1 MMDSLD
7 LLKLD
12 VQGIMNLFRDAY
24 YNAYGETM
32 RIGSVEFQ
40 TASIFS
46 YAVAVLINS
55 MNDASKQRWL
65 ATATGE
71 YLDAIAE
78 TYGFVRPDGYH
89 ATVRV
94 HVVARNQG
102 GPMTIPEGKI
112 VISDQDG
119 KYKFANAFEFQMS
132 NSAHTVFRAVD
143 AGSEYNGIP
152 EGKLDKIVSGT
163 AYITSCR
170 NFTETSGGTDPMTD
184 DEVFRAWLK
193 TEIQSLAGAGTYLA
207 YEARAKNADSRI
219 VDVHV
224 VQQGEDGYE
233 KGKVQIIV
241 LPSFDYADWDAICEV
256 VQDAC
261 ADPSFRPVGDFVQT
275 RIADTQDWD
284 CPYICKVSYPARF
297 EPLAQIRNNRIKDE
311 YNAYLRQKIGRA
323 FSYADFCAK
332 LCEKDADGV
341 YALDA
346 AFYSAQG
353 KSFFNPM
360 PYKPAS
366 DAVLFVQTLVFECVY
381 DRNEA

>member
-1 MMDSLD
+1 MADLD

-78 TYGFVRPDGYH
+78 TYGLVRPDGYH
-89 ATVRV
+89 ATVKV
-94 HVVARNQG
+94 HVVARN
-102 GPMTIPEGKI
+102 PVDTMTIPEGTI
-112 VISDQDG
+112 VISDQEG
-119 KYKFANAFEFQMS
+119 RYKFSNAFEFQLS
-132 NSAHTVFRAVD
+132 NSTDTVFRAVD

-152 EGKLDKIVSGT
+152 VGKLNKIVSGT
-163 AYITSCR
+163 AYTTSCS
-170 NFTETSGGTDPMTD
+170 NTTESSGGTDPMTD

-193 TEIQSLAGAGTYLA
+193 TEIRTLAGAGTYLA

-224 VQQGEDGYE
+224 VQQGEEGYE

-241 LPSFDYADWDAICEV
+241 LPSFDYDGWDAIRAI
-256 VQDAC
+256 VQNAC

-275 RIADTQDWD
+275 RIAETQNFD

-297 EPLAQIRNNRIKDE
+297 EPLANERNHRIKDE
-311 YNAYLRQKIGRA
+311 YNEYLRQKIGRA
-323 FSYADFCAK
+323 FSYSDFCAR
-332 LCEKDADGV
+332 LCEKDVNGV

-346 AFYSAQG
+346 AFYSSD
-353 KSFFNPM
+353 KEYVFNPL
-360 PYKPAS
+360 PYKPSS
-366 DAVLFVQTLVFECVY
+366 DAVLFVRDMVFECVY
-381 DRNEA
+381 DRNES

>member
-1 MMDSLD
+1 MADLD

-12 VQGIMNLFRDAY
+12 IQGIMNLFRDAY

-46 YAVAVLINS
+46 YALTVLINS
-55 MNDASKQRWL
+55 MNDALKQRWL

-78 TYGFVRPDGYH
+78 TYGLARPDGYH
-89 ATVRV
+89 ATVEVR
-94 HVVARNQG
+94 VVARNPG
-102 GPMTIPEGKI
+102 DTLTIPEGTI

-119 KYKFANAFEFQMS
+119 RYKFANAFEFQMS
-132 NSAHTVFRAVD
+132 DSAYTVFRAVD
-143 AGSEYNGIP
+143 SGSEYNGIP
-152 EGKLDKIVSGT
+152 EGKLDTIVSGT
-163 AYITSCR
+163 AYITSCS
-170 NFTETSGGTDPMTD
+170 NITETSGGTDPMTD

-224 VQQGEDGYE
+224 VQQGEEGYE

-241 LPSFDYADWDAICEV
+241 LPSFDALDWVSIRDI
-256 VQDAC
+256 VQNAC

-275 RIADTQDWD
+275 RVAQTQEFD
-284 CPYICKVSYPARF
+284 CPYICKVSYPERF
-297 EPLAQIRNNRIKDE
+297 KPLANDRNNRIKDE
-311 YNAYLRQKIGRA
+311 YNDYLRQKIGRA
-323 FSYADFCAK
+323 FSYADFCAR

-346 AFYSAQG
+346 AFYSSD
-353 KSFFNPM
+353 KEYVFNPL

-366 DAVLFVQTLVFECVY
+366 DAVLLVQTLVFECVY

>member
-1 MMDSLD
+1 MADLD

-12 VQGIMNLFRDAY
+12 VQSIMNLFRDAY
-24 YNAYGETM
+24 YTAYGETM

-78 TYGFVRPDGYH
+78 TYGLVRPDGYH
-89 ATVRV
+89 ATVTA
-94 HVVARNQG
+94 HVVARNPG
-102 GPMTIPEGKI
+102 DTMTIPEGTI

-119 KYKFANAFEFQMS
+119 KYKFSNAFEFQMS
-132 NSAHTVFRAVD
+132 NSTDTVFRAVD

-152 EGKLDKIVSGT
+152 VGKLDKIVSGT
-163 AYITSCR
+163 AYIASCR
-170 NFTETSGGTDPMTD
+170 NITETSGGTDPMTD

-241 LPSFDYADWDAICEV
+241 LPSFDYDDWNAIRDI
-256 VQDAC
+256 VQNAC

-275 RIADTQDWD
+275 RVAKTQNFD

-297 EPLAQIRNNRIKDE
+297 EPLANERNNRIKDE

-346 AFYSAQG
+346 AFYSAHG
-353 KSFFNPM
+353 KNFFNPI

-366 DAVLFVQTLVFECVY
+366 DAVLFVQTLVFECVF
-381 DRNEA
+381 DKVEA

>member
-1 MMDSLD
+1 MADLD

-78 TYGFVRPDGYH
+78 TYGLARPDGYH
-89 ATVRV
+89 ATVTV
-94 HVVARNQG
+94 HVVARNPG
-102 GPMTIPEGKI
+102 DTMTIPEGKI
-112 VISDQDG
+112 VISDQEG
-119 KYKFANAFEFQMS
+119 KYKFANAFDFQMS
-132 NSAHTVFRAVD
+132 NSADTVFRAVD
-143 AGSEYNGIP
+143 SGSEYNGIP
-152 EGKLDKIVSGT
+152 EGKLDTIVSGT

-170 NFTETSGGTDPMTD
+170 NTTETSGGTDPMTD
-184 DEVFRAWLK
+184 DEVFRQWLK

-241 LPSFDYADWDAICEV
+241 LPSFDYNDWDAIREV
-256 VQDAC
+256 VQNAC

-275 RIADTQDWD
+275 RVADTQDFD
-284 CPYICKVSYPARF
+284 CPYICKVSYPERF
-297 EPLAQIRNNRIKDE
+297 KPLANDRNNRIKDE
-311 YNAYLRQKIGRA
+311 YNDYLRQKIGRA
-323 FSYADFCAK
+323 FSYADFCAR
-332 LCEKDADGV
+332 LCEKDANGV

-346 AFYSAQG
+346 AFYSSD
-353 KSFFNPM
+353 KEYVFNPL

-381 DRNEA
+381 DKVES

>member
-1 MMDSLD
+1 MADLD

-46 YAVAVLINS
+46 YAVTVLINA

-78 TYGFVRPDGYH
+78 TYGLVRPDGYH
-89 ATVRV
+89 ATVEV
-94 HVVARNQG
+94 QVVARNPG
-102 GPMTIPEGKI
+102 DMMTIPEGKI
-112 VISDQDG
+112 VISDQTG

-132 NSAHTVFRAVD
+132 DTAYTVFRAVD

-152 EGKLDKIVSGT
+152 EGKLDTIVSGT
-163 AYITSCR
+163 AYITSCS
-170 NFTETSGGTDPMTD
+170 NNTETSGGTDPMTD

-193 TEIQSLAGAGTYLA
+193 NEIRTLAGAGTYLA

-241 LPSFDYADWDAICEV
+241 LPLYDAFDWASIRDI
-256 VQDAC
+256 VQNAC
-261 ADPSFRPVGDFVQT
+261 SDPSFRPVGDFVQT
-275 RIADTQDWD
+275 RIADTQNWD

-297 EPLAQIRNNRIKDE
+297 EPLAHERNNRIKDE
-311 YNAYLRQKIGRA
+311 YNEYLRQKIGRA
-323 FSYADFCAK
+323 FSYADFCAR
-332 LCEKDADGV
+332 LCEKDANGV

-346 AFYSAQG
+346 AFYSTDAEYV
-353 KSFFNPM
+353 FNPL

-366 DAVLFVQTLVFECVY
+366 DAVLSVRYMVFECVY

>member
-1 MMDSLD
+1 MADLD

-24 YNAYGETM
+24 YDAYGETM
-32 RIGSVEFQ
+32 RIGSIEFQ

-46 YAVAVLINS
+46 YAVSVLINS

-78 TYGFVRPDGYH
+78 TYGLARPEGYH
-89 ATVRV
+89 ATVEV
-94 HVVARNQG
+94 QVVARNPG
-102 GPMTIPEGKI
+102 DTLTIPEGKI

-119 KYKFANAFEFQMS
+119 KYKFANAFAFQMS
-132 NSAHTVFRAVD
+132 DYAYTVFRAVN

-152 EGKLDKIVSGT
+152 AGKLDTIVSGT
-163 AYITSCR
+163 AYVTSCS
-170 NFTETSGGTDPMTD
+170 NYTETSGGTDPMTD

-193 TEIQSLAGAGTYLA
+193 NEIRTLAGAGTYLA
-207 YEARAKNADSRI
+207 YEARAKNSDSRI

-233 KGKVQIIV
+233 KGKVQIII
-241 LPSFDYADWDAICEV
+241 LPQYDAFDWASIRDI
-256 VQDAC
+256 VQNAC
-261 ADPSFRPVGDFVQT
+261 SDPSFRPVGDFVET
-275 RIADTQDWD
+275 RVADTQDWA

-297 EPLAQIRNNRIKDE
+297 EPLANERNNRIKDE

-323 FSYADFCAK
+323 FSYADFCTR

-346 AFYSAQG
+346 AFYSADE
-353 KSFFNPM
+353 KNFFNPM

-366 DAVLFVQTLVFECVY
+366 DAVLYVQDMVFECVY
-381 DRNEA
+381 DKNEA

>member
-1 MMDSLD
+1 MADLD
-7 LLKLD
+7 LMKLD

-46 YAVAVLINS
+46 YAVSVLINS

-71 YLDAIAE
+71 YLDALAE
-78 TYGFVRPDGYH
+78 TYGLARPDGYH
-89 ATVRV
+89 ATVTV
-94 HVVARNQG
+94 HVVARNPG
-102 GPMTIPEGKI
+102 DPMTIPEGTI
-112 VISDQDG
+112 VVSDQEG
-119 KYKFANAFEFQMS
+119 KYQFANAFEFQMS
-132 NSAHTVFRAVD
+132 NSADTVFRAVD

-152 EGKLDKIVSGT
+152 AGKLDRIVSGT
-163 AYITSCR
+163 AYIKSCS
-170 NFTETSGGTDPMTD
+170 NNTETSGGTDPMTD

-224 VQQGEDGYE
+224 VQQGEYGYE

-241 LPSFDYADWDAICEV
+241 LPSFDYDDWDAIREV
-256 VQDAC
+256 VQNAC

-275 RIADTQDWD
+275 RVAQTQEWD

-297 EPLAQIRNNRIKDE
+297 APLANERNNRIKDE
-311 YNAYLRQKIGRA
+311 YNEYLRQKIGRA
-323 FSYADFCAK
+323 FSYSEFCER

-346 AFYSAQG
+346 AFYSTDAEYV
-353 KSFFNPM
+353 FNPL

-366 DAVLFVQTLVFECVY
+366 DAVLFVRDMTFECVY

>member
-1 MMDSLD
+1 MVDLD

-78 TYGFVRPDGYH
+78 TYGLVRPDGYH
-89 ATVRV
+89 ATVKV
-94 HVVARNQG
+94 HVVARN
-102 GPMTIPEGKI
+102 PVDTMTIPEGTI
-112 VISDQDG
+112 VISDQEG
-119 KYKFANAFEFQMS
+119 RYKFSNAFEFQLS
-132 NSAHTVFRAVD
+132 NSTDTVFRAVD

-152 EGKLDKIVSGT
+152 VGKLNKIVSGT
-163 AYITSCR
+163 AYTTSCS
-170 NFTETSGGTDPMTD
+170 NTTESSGGTDPMTD

-193 TEIQSLAGAGTYLA
+193 TEIRTLAGAGTYLA

-224 VQQGEDGYE
+224 VQQGEEGYE

-241 LPSFDYADWDAICEV
+241 LPSFDYDGWDAIRAI
-256 VQDAC
+256 VQNAC

-275 RIADTQDWD
+275 RIAETQNFD

-297 EPLAQIRNNRIKDE
+297 KPLANERNNRIKDE
-311 YNAYLRQKIGRA
+311 YNEYLRQKIGRA
-323 FSYADFCAK
+323 FSYSDFCAR
-332 LCEKDADGV
+332 LCEKDVNGV

-346 AFYSAQG
+346 AFYSSD
-353 KSFFNPM
+353 KEYVFNPL

-366 DAVLFVQTLVFECVY
+366 DAVLFVRDMEFECVY
-381 DRNEA
+381 DSNES

>member
-1 MMDSLD
+1 MADLD

-78 TYGFVRPDGYH
+78 TYGLVRPDGYH
-89 ATVRV
+89 ATAKV
-94 HVVARNQG
+94 HVVARN
-102 GPMTIPEGKI
+102 PVDTMTIPEGTI
-112 VISDQDG
+112 VISDQEG
-119 KYKFANAFEFQMS
+119 RYKFSNAFEFQLS
-132 NSAHTVFRAVD
+132 NSTDTVFRAVD

-152 EGKLDKIVSGT
+152 VGKLNKIVSGT
-163 AYITSCR
+163 AYTTSCS
-170 NFTETSGGTDPMTD
+170 NTTESSGGTDPMTD

-193 TEIQSLAGAGTYLA
+193 TEIRTLAGAGTYLA

-224 VQQGEDGYE
+224 VQQGEEGYE

-241 LPSFDYADWDAICEV
+241 LPSFDYDGWDAIRAI
-256 VQDAC
+256 VQNAC

-275 RIADTQDWD
+275 RIAKTQNFD
-284 CPYICKVSYPARF
+284 CPYICKV
-297 EPLAQIRNNRIKDE
+297 
-311 YNAYLRQKIGRA
+311 
-323 FSYADFCAK
+323 
-332 LCEKDADGV
+332 
-341 YALDA
+341 
-346 AFYSAQG
+346 
-353 KSFFNPM
+353 
-360 PYKPAS
+360 
-366 DAVLFVQTLVFECVY
+366 
-381 DRNEA
+381 

>member
-1 MMDSLD
+1 MADLD

-24 YNAYGETM
+24 YNAHGDTM

-46 YAVAVLINS
+46 YAVTVLINS

-78 TYGFVRPDGYH
+78 TYGLARPDGYRST
-89 ATVRV
+89 AKV
-94 HVVARNQG
+94 HVVLRNPG
-102 GPMTIPEGKI
+102 DIVTIPEGTI

-119 KYKFANAFEFQMS
+119 RYKFANAFEFQMS
-132 NSAHTVFRAVD
+132 NSADTVFRAVD

-152 EGKLDKIVSGT
+152 AGKLDTIVSGT

-170 NFTETSGGTDPMTD
+170 NITETSGGTDPMTD

-241 LPSFDYADWDAICEV
+241 LPSFDYDDWDAIRAI
-256 VQDAC
+256 VQNAC

-275 RIADTQDWD
+275 RVAQTQEWD

-297 EPLAQIRNNRIKDE
+297 EPLAHERNNRIKNE

-332 LCEKDADGV
+332 LCEKDTNGV

-353 KSFFNPM
+353 KNFFNPM

-366 DAVLFVQTLVFECVY
+366 DAVLLVQYMVFECVY
-381 DRNEA
+381 DHNEA

>member
-1 MMDSLD
+1 MDNLD

-78 TYGFVRPDGYH
+78 TYGLARPDGYH
-89 ATVRV
+89 ATANV
-94 HVVARNQG
+94 HVVLRNPG
-102 GPMTIPEGKI
+102 NIVTIPEGVL

-119 KYKFANAFEFQMS
+119 KYKFSNAFEFQMS
-132 NSAHTVFRAVD
+132 NSADTVFRAVD

-152 EGKLDKIVSGT
+152 EGKLDTIVSGT

-170 NFTETSGGTDPMTD
+170 NTTETSGGTDPMTD

-224 VQQGEDGYE
+224 VQQGEYGYE

-241 LPSFDYADWDAICEV
+241 LPSFDYNDWVSIRDV
-256 VQDAC
+256 VQNAC

-275 RIADTQDWD
+275 RVAQTQNFD

-297 EPLAQIRNNRIKDE
+297 EPLAQSRNNRIKDE

-346 AFYSAQG
+346 AFYSAD
-353 KSFFNPM
+353 KEYVFNPL

-366 DAVLFVQTLVFECVY
+366 DAVLFVQDMTFECVY

>member
-1 MMDSLD
+1 MADLD

-12 VQGIMNLFRDAY
+12 IQGIMNLFRDAY

-46 YAVAVLINS
+46 YAVTVLINS

-78 TYGFVRPDGYH
+78 TYGLARPDGYH
-89 ATVRV
+89 ATVKV
-94 HVVARNQG
+94 HVVARNPG
-102 GPMTIPEGKI
+102 DMMTIPEGTI

-119 KYKFANAFEFQMS
+119 KYKFSNAFEFQMS
-132 NSAHTVFRAVD
+132 SSADTVFRAVD

-152 EGKLDKIVSGT
+152 VGKLDKIVSGT

-170 NFTETSGGTDPMTD
+170 NNTETSGGTDPMTD

-224 VQQGEDGYE
+224 VQQGEYGYE

-241 LPSFDYADWDAICEV
+241 LPSFDYDDWDAIRDV
-256 VQDAC
+256 VQNAC

-275 RIADTQDWD
+275 RVAQTQNFD

-297 EPLAQIRNNRIKDE
+297 EPLAHERNNRIKDE
-311 YNAYLRQKIGRA
+311 YNDYLRQKIGRA

-346 AFYSAQG
+346 AFYSSNAEYV
-353 KSFFNPM
+353 FNPM

-366 DAVLFVQTLVFECVY
+366 DAVLSVQYMVFECVY

>member
-1 MMDSLD
+1 MADLD

-55 MNDASKQRWL
+55 MNNASKQRWL

-78 TYGFVRPDGYH
+78 TYGLVRPDGYH
-89 ATVRV
+89 ATVKV
-94 HVVARNQG
+94 HVVARNPG
-102 GPMTIPEGKI
+102 DTMTIPEGKI
-112 VISDQDG
+112 VISDQEG
-119 KYKFANAFEFQMS
+119 KYKFANAFDFQMS
-132 NSAHTVFRAVD
+132 NSADTVFRAVD

-152 EGKLDKIVSGT
+152 EGKLNTIVSGT
-163 AYITSCR
+163 AYITSCS
-170 NFTETSGGTDPMTD
+170 NNTETSGGTDPMTD

-207 YEARAKNADSRI
+207 YEARAKNADSHI

-241 LPSFDYADWDAICEV
+241 LPSLDYNDWDAIRAI
-256 VQDAC
+256 VQNAC

-275 RIADTQDWD
+275 RVAETQDFD
-284 CPYICKVSYPARF
+284 CPYICKVSYPERF
-297 EPLAQIRNNRIKDE
+297 KPLAQSRNNRIKDE
-311 YNAYLRQKIGRA
+311 YNDYLRQKIGRA
-323 FSYADFCAK
+323 FSYADFCAR

-346 AFYSAQG
+346 AFYSSD
-353 KSFFNPM
+353 KEYFFNPM
-360 PYKPAS
+360 PYKPAP
-366 DAVLFVQTLVFECVY
+366 DAVLFVQTLVFECVF
-381 DRNEA
+381 DKVES

>member
-1 MMDSLD
+1 MADLD

-12 VQGIMNLFRDAY
+12 VQGIMNLFRDSY

-46 YAVAVLINS
+46 YALTVLINS

-78 TYGFVRPDGYH
+78 TYGLVRPDGYH
-89 ATVRV
+89 ATVEVR
-94 HVVARNQG
+94 VVARNPG
-102 GPMTIPEGKI
+102 DTLTIPEGKI
-112 VISDQDG
+112 VISDQEG
-119 KYKFANAFEFQMS
+119 KYKFTNAFDFQLS
-132 NSAHTVFRAVD
+132 NSAYTVFRAVD

-152 EGKLDKIVSGT
+152 EGKLDTIVSGT
-163 AYITSCR
+163 AYTTSCR
-170 NFTETSGGTDPMTD
+170 NITETSGGTDPMTD

-193 TEIQSLAGAGTYLA
+193 NEIRTLAGAGTYLA

-241 LPSFDYADWDAICEV
+241 LPSFDYNDWDAIREV
-256 VQDAC
+256 VQNAC

-275 RIADTQDWD
+275 RVAQTQDFA
-284 CPYICKVSYPARF
+284 CPYICKVSYPERF
-297 EPLAQIRNNRIKDE
+297 KPLANDRNNRIKDE
-311 YNAYLRQKIGRA
+311 YNDYLRQKIGRA

-332 LCEKDADGV
+332 LCEKDANGV

-346 AFYSAQG
+346 AFYSSD
-353 KSFFNPM
+353 KEYVFNPL
-360 PYKPAS
+360 PYKPAP
-366 DAVLFVQTLVFECVY
+366 DAVLFVQDMVFECVY

>member
-1 MMDSLD
+1 MDSLD

-24 YNAYGETM
+24 YNVHGETM

-78 TYGFVRPDGYH
+78 TYGLKRPDGYH
-89 ATVRV
+89 ATVEV
-94 HVVARNQG
+94 QVVARNPG
-102 GPMTIPEGKI
+102 DTMTIPEGKI
-112 VISDQDG
+112 VISDQEG
-119 KYKFANAFEFQMS
+119 KYQFANAFEIQLS
-132 NSAHTVFRAVD
+132 NSADTVFRAVD

-152 EGKLDKIVSGT
+152 AGKLDRIVSGT

-170 NFTETSGGTDPMTD
+170 NNTETSGGTDPMTD

-207 YEARAKNADSRI
+207 YEARAKNSDSRI

-233 KGKVQIIV
+233 KGKVQVIV
-241 LPSFDYADWDAICEV
+241 LPSFDYDDWVSIRDV
-256 VQDAC
+256 VQNAC

-275 RIADTQDWD
+275 RVAQTQNFD
-284 CPYICKVSYPARF
+284 CPYICKVSYPVRF
-297 EPLAQIRNNRIKDE
+297 KPLAQIRNNRIKDE

-353 KSFFNPM
+353 KNFFNPM

-366 DAVLFVQTLVFECVY
+366 DAVLFVQDMVFECVY

>member
-1 MMDSLD
+1 MADLD

-78 TYGFVRPDGYH
+78 TYGLARPDGYH
-89 ATVRV
+89 ATVTV
-94 HVVARNQG
+94 HVVARNPG
-102 GPMTIPEGKI
+102 DLLTIPEGKI
-112 VISDQDG
+112 VISDQEG
-119 KYKFANAFEFQMS
+119 KYKFANAFDFQMS
-132 NSAHTVFRAVD
+132 KSADTVFRAVD

-152 EGKLDKIVSGT
+152 EGKLNTIVSGT

-170 NFTETSGGTDPMTD
+170 NTTETSGGTDPMTD

-241 LPSFDYADWDAICEV
+241 LPSFDYNDWDAIREV
-256 VQDAC
+256 VQNAC

-275 RIADTQDWD
+275 RVAETQDFD
-284 CPYICKVSYPARF
+284 CPYICKVSYPERF
-297 EPLAQIRNNRIKDE
+297 KPLANDRNNRIKDE
-311 YNAYLRQKIGRA
+311 YNDYLRQKIGRA
-323 FSYADFCAK
+323 FSYADFCAR
-332 LCEKDADGV
+332 LCEKDANGV

-346 AFYSAQG
+346 AFYSSD
-353 KSFFNPM
+353 KEYVFNPL

-366 DAVLFVQTLVFECVY
+366 DAVLFVQNMTFECVF
-381 DRNEA
+381 DKVES

>member
-1 MMDSLD
+1 MADLD

-12 VQGIMNLFRDAY
+12 IQGIMNLFRDSY
-24 YNAYGETM
+24 YNVHGETM

-78 TYGFVRPDGYH
+78 TYGLARPDGYH
-89 ATVRV
+89 ATAKV
-94 HVVARNQG
+94 HVVARNSG
-102 GPMTIPEGKI
+102 DTMTIPEGKI
-112 VISDQDG
+112 VISDQEG
-119 KYKFANAFEFQMS
+119 KYRFANAFEFQMS
-132 NSAHTVFRAVD
+132 NSADTVFRAVD

-152 EGKLDKIVSGT
+152 VGKLNKVVSGT
-163 AYITSCR
+163 AYTTSCR
-170 NFTETSGGTDPMTD
+170 NITETSGGTDPMTD

-193 TEIQSLAGAGTYLA
+193 NEIRTLAGAGTYLA
-207 YEARAKNADSRI
+207 YEARAKNADNRI

-241 LPSFDYADWDAICEV
+241 LPSFDYDDWASIRDV
-256 VQDAC
+256 VQNAC

-275 RIADTQDWD
+275 RVVQTWDWV

-297 EPLAQIRNNRIKDE
+297 EPLAKERNNRIKDE
-311 YNAYLRQKIGRA
+311 YNDYLRQKIGRA
-323 FSYADFCAK
+323 FSYADFCAR

-346 AFYSAQG
+346 AFYSAYEEI
-353 KSFFNPM
+353 FFNPL

-366 DAVLFVQTLVFECVY
+366 DAVLFVRDIEFECVY
-381 DRNEA
+381 DRNES

>member
-1 MMDSLD
+1 MADLD

-46 YAVAVLINS
+46 YAVTVLINA

-78 TYGFVRPDGYH
+78 TYGLVRPDGYH
-89 ATVRV
+89 ATVEVR
-94 HVVARNQG
+94 VVARNQG
-102 GPMTIPEGKI
+102 DMMTIPEGKI

-132 NSAHTVFRAVD
+132 DTAYTVFRAVD

-152 EGKLDKIVSGT
+152 EGKLDTIVSGT

-170 NFTETSGGTDPMTD
+170 NNTETSGGTDPMTD

-193 TEIQSLAGAGTYLA
+193 NEIRTLAGAGTYLA

-241 LPSFDYADWDAICEV
+241 LPLYDAFDWDSIRAI
-256 VQDAC
+256 VQNAC
-261 ADPSFRPVGDFVQT
+261 SDPSFRPVGDFVQT
-275 RIADTQDWD
+275 RIADTQNFD

-297 EPLAQIRNNRIKDE
+297 EPLANERNQRIKDE
-311 YNAYLRQKIGRA
+311 YNEYLRQKIGRA
-323 FSYADFCAK
+323 FSYADFCAR

-346 AFYSAQG
+346 AFYSTDAEYV
-353 KSFFNPM
+353 FNPL

-366 DAVLFVQTLVFECVY
+366 DAVLSVQTLVFECVY

>member
-1 MMDSLD
+1 MMADLD

-12 VQGIMNLFRDAY
+12 VQGIMNLFRDSY
-24 YNAYGETM
+24 YNVHGETM

-78 TYGFVRPDGYH
+78 TYGLARPDGYH
-89 ATVRV
+89 ATAKV
-94 HVVARNQG
+94 HVVARNSG
-102 GPMTIPEGKI
+102 DTMTIPEGKI
-112 VISDQDG
+112 VISDQEG
-119 KYKFANAFEFQMS
+119 KYRFANAFEFQMS
-132 NSAHTVFRAVD
+132 NSADTVFRAVD

-152 EGKLDKIVSGT
+152 VGKLNKVVSGN

-170 NFTETSGGTDPMTD
+170 NNTETSGGTDPMTD

-193 TEIQSLAGAGTYLA
+193 NEIRTLAGAGTYLA

-241 LPSFDYADWDAICEV
+241 LPSFDYDDWASIRDI
-256 VQDAC
+256 VQNAC

-297 EPLAQIRNNRIKDE
+297 EPLAQERNNRIKDE
-311 YNAYLRQKIGRA
+311 YNDYLRQKIGRA
-323 FSYADFCAK
+323 FSYADFCAR

-346 AFYSAQG
+346 AFYSAYEEI
-353 KSFFNPM
+353 FFNPL

-366 DAVLFVQTLVFECVY
+366 DAVLFVRDIEFECVY
-381 DRNEA
+381 DRNES

>member
-1 MMDSLD
+1 MMADLD

-46 YAVAVLINS
+46 YAVTVLINS

-78 TYGFVRPDGYH
+78 TYGLARPDGYH
-89 ATVRV
+89 ATVQV
-94 HVVARNQG
+94 HVVARNPG
-102 GPMTIPEGKI
+102 DAMTIPEGTI

-119 KYKFANAFEFQMS
+119 KYQFANAFEFQMS
-132 NSAHTVFRAVD
+132 NSADTVFRAVD

-152 EGKLDKIVSGT
+152 AGKLNTIVSGT
-163 AYITSCR
+163 AYIASCS
-170 NFTETSGGTDPMTD
+170 NNTETSGGTDPMTD

-224 VQQGEDGYE
+224 VQQGEYGYE

-241 LPSFDYADWDAICEV
+241 LPSFDYDDWDAIREV
-256 VQDAC
+256 VQNAC

-275 RIADTQDWD
+275 RVADTQDWD

-297 EPLAQIRNNRIKDE
+297 APLANERNNRIKDE
-311 YNAYLRQKIGRA
+311 YNEYLRQKIGRA

-346 AFYSAQG
+346 AFYSANAEDV
-353 KSFFNPM
+353 FNPM

-366 DAVLFVQTLVFECVY
+366 DAILFVQTLVFECVY

>member
-1 MMDSLD
+1 MMADLD

-12 VQGIMNLFRDAY
+12 IQSIMNLFRDAY

-46 YAVAVLINS
+46 YAVTVLINA

-78 TYGFVRPDGYH
+78 TYGLVRPDGYH
-89 ATVRV
+89 ATVEV
-94 HVVARNQG
+94 QVVARNPG
-102 GPMTIPEGKI
+102 DMMTIPEGKI
-112 VISDQDG
+112 VISDQTG

-132 NSAHTVFRAVD
+132 DTAYTVFRAVD

-152 EGKLDKIVSGT
+152 EGKLDTIVSGT
-163 AYITSCR
+163 AYITSCS
-170 NFTETSGGTDPMTD
+170 NNTETSGGTDPMTD

-193 TEIQSLAGAGTYLA
+193 NEIRTLAGAGTYLA

-241 LPSFDYADWDAICEV
+241 LPLYDAFDWDSIRDI
-256 VQDAC
+256 VQNAC
-261 ADPSFRPVGDFVQT
+261 SDPSFRPVGDFVQT
-275 RIADTQDWD
+275 RIADTQEWD

-297 EPLAQIRNNRIKDE
+297 EPLAHERNNRIKDE
-311 YNAYLRQKIGRA
+311 YNEYLRQKIGRA
-323 FSYADFCAK
+323 FSYADFCAR

-346 AFYSAQG
+346 AFYSAHE
-353 KSFFNPM
+353 KNFFNPL

-366 DAVLFVQTLVFECVY
+366 DAVLSVRYMVFECVY

>member
-1 MMDSLD
+1 MADLD

-24 YNAYGETM
+24 YNVHGETM

-78 TYGFVRPDGYH
+78 TYGLARPDGYH
-89 ATVRV
+89 ATVSV
-94 HVVARNQG
+94 HVVARNPG
-102 GPMTIPEGKI
+102 DTMTIPEGKI

-119 KYKFANAFEFQMS
+119 RYQFTNAFEFQMS
-132 NSAHTVFRAVD
+132 SSAVTTFRAVD

-152 EGKLDKIVSGT
+152 VGKLDTIVSGT
-163 AYITSCR
+163 AYITSCS
-170 NFTETSGGTDPMTD
+170 NITESSGGTDPMTD

-193 TEIQSLAGAGTYLA
+193 TEIQTLAGAGTYLA

-224 VQQGEDGYE
+224 VQQGEDLYE

-241 LPSFDYADWDAICEV
+241 LPSFDYNDWDAIREV
-256 VQDAC
+256 VQNAC

-275 RIADTQDWD
+275 RVAETQDWA

-297 EPLAQIRNNRIKDE
+297 EPLANDRNNRIKDE
-311 YNAYLRQKIGRA
+311 YNEYLRQKIGRA

-353 KSFFNPM
+353 KDFFNPM

-381 DRNEA
+381 DKVEA